1 MRGGYRDPHD
11 SLLSEKD
18 KRRKSC
24 DGKREQKE
32 KKEKEGKKGKRPQ
45 KKAKKGAALSAL
57 TCPCCS
63 KHCPLSKPKCGKGK
77 AIRAKME
84 KNA

>member
-1 MRGGYRDPHD
+1 MSQKKDALEKATKKGGK
-11 SLLSEKD
+11 KD

-32 KKEKEGKKGKRPQ
+32 KKGKKGKRSQ

-84 KNA
+84 KNI